1 MAHGFTQFIKEW
13 FSWHDSGWPP
23 HCLMVFTNPW
33 LFRLIRVTHE
43 KRLSNIMILLIIKLI
58 RQVAFSL
65 YMAKDI
71 ISKHHYSKDA
81 CIHKVPKGLAYVIDI
96 ISKSFFFSLTGFW
109 PSHTL
114 WCFENS
120 VKWYQ
125 AEQSQRSRWS

>member
-1 MAHGFTQFIKEW
+1 M
-13 FSWHDSGWPP
+13 
-23 HCLMVFTNPW
+23 
-33 LFRLIRVTHE
+33 THE

-96 ISKSFFFSLTGFW
+96 ISKSFFSLSRVSGLPINCDVLKTLLSDTKQN
-109 PSHTL
+109 SHNDHGEVNL
-114 WCFENS
+114 LNFISSGNN
-120 VKWYQ
+120 K
-125 AEQSQRSRWS
+125 